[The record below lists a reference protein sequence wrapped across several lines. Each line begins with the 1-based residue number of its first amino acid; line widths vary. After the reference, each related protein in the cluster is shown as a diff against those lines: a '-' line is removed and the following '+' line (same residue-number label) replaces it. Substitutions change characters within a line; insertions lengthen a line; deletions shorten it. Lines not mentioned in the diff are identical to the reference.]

1 MKILFFSQYFWPEN
15 FRINELVDYFKKK
28 FQSTVLTSSPSYP
41 TKKMYKNF
49 KKKYDLNYK
58 YLEIIRFPVYPRNLT
73 NTSIKLN
80 YLSFIIV
87 SFFYSFFLLIKKKF
101 DVIFIFCPSPIFSSI
116 PIILLNKI
124 FKKKIVIWILD
135 LWPETV
141 IDLKIVKNKF
151 LIYVLKKISLYI
163 YNNADLILAQ
173 SKSINLAIRK
183 ITKTKCIYFPSWPEE
198 KIGKSK
204 KKTNK
209 IKKNKHT
216 KIIFAGNIGESQSFI
231 TLVNAA
237 KLLKKEKLQWIVIGE
252 GRWKKKLKELI
263 FKNNLEKNILLYK
276 NIPINKIRLY
286 LNHADALYLSLKN
299 NKTFSKTIPGK
310 LQTYMSLKKPIIA
323 SISGETSSIITTSKS
338 GLVSKAEDHRALANN
353 VMKFLTFSKSQK
365 SKFGKNSFEYVKRN
379 FSKKSILKNLN
390 QEILNFSKKKLHN

>member
-1 MKILFFSQYFWPEN
+1 M
-15 FRINELVDYFKKK
+15 
-28 FQSTVLTSSPSYP
+28 
-41 TKKMYKNF
+41 
-49 KKKYDLNYK
+49 
-58 YLEIIRFPVYPRNLT
+58 
-73 NTSIKLN
+73 
-80 YLSFIIV
+80 
-87 SFFYSFFLLIKKKF
+87 
-101 DVIFIFCPSPIFSSI
+101 
-116 PIILLNKI
+116 
-124 FKKKIVIWILD
+124 
-135 LWPETV
+135 
-141 IDLKIVKNKF
+141 
-151 LIYVLKKISLYI
+151 
-163 YNNADLILAQ
+163 
-173 SKSINLAIRK
+173 
-183 ITKTKCIYFPSWPEE
+183 
-198 KIGKSK
+198 
-204 KKTNK
+204 
-209 IKKNKHT
+209 
-216 KIIFAGNIGESQSFI
+216 
-231 TLVNAA
+231 
-237 KLLKKEKLQWIVIGE
+237 
-252 GRWKKKLKELI
+252 I